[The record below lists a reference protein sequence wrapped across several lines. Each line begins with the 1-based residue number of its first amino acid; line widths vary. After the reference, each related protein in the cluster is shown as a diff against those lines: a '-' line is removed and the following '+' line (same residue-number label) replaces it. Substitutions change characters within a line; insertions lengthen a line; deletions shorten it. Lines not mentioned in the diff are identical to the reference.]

1 MPGALAGQA
10 DGADSYTFSI
20 RAVPEDVQAFYEQ
33 KLQQLGYAA
42 FATGTSN
49 AGQPVLLIFMKGDA
63 TLTLSIIP
71 YGDQL
76 IVTLVK

>member
-10 DGADSYTFSI
+10 DGASSYTFNI
-20 RAVPEDVQAFYEQ
+20 RATPEEVQAFYETELQ
-33 KLQQLGYAA
+33 KLGYAA
-42 FATGTSN
+42 FASGVSGT
-49 AGQPVLLIFMKGDA
+49 GQPVLLIFMKDLA

-71 YGDQL
+71 YGDEL